1 MGLYIQVSMLNG
13 MHSKAGPRWKRS
25 FRWGPWVLGP
35 PRVHAC
41 MSPAGLVLAHP
52 LHSFPA
58 GGDGAPISR
67 RKTIDD
73 GGAGGRSAWLRGDE
87 ANGGDWG
94 SDRPSATGHPR
105 RAILTRS
112 WGASTSGCC
121 RRRRPGGR
129 VIFVLVARRSVV
141 SKGGLDSPT
150 RHGGVTRPWSWQ
162 LSELHSPENNIDA
175 IFS

>member
-41 MSPAGLVLAHP
+41 MSPAGPVLAHP

-73 GGAGGRSAWLRGDE
+73 GDAGGRSAWLRGDE
-87 ANGGDWG
+87 ANSGDWG
-94 SDRPSATGHPR
+94 SDRPSATSHPDALVGGFHVR
-105 RAILTRS
+105 LL
-112 WGASTSGCC
+112 STPTS
-121 RRRRPGGR
+121 GGR
-129 VIFVLVARRSVV
+129 VISVLVARRSVV
-141 SKGGLDSPT
+141 SKGGLDYPT
-150 RHGGVTRPWSWQ
+150 RHGGVTPPWSWQ
-162 LSELHSPENNIDA
+162 LSELHSPENNLDA